1 MRALQARSSRWRP
14 AFDQPMRRYLFNCGW
29 LLLPAVLWN
38 LAFANRLPAAFQPQ
52 EFWRDIPSALAAVE
66 NSLRVVVFGL
76 PFFMRL
82 RWREPAQ
89 RRALLLFA
97 VGTLI
102 YFCSWL
108 ALMAAPQSAWATS
121 ALGFTAP
128 AWTPALWLGALA
140 LLGRDLFW
148 RRFYRRWMYALVSA
162 AFLVAHISHTAIVF
176 ARNT

>member
-1 MRALQARSSRWRP
+1 
-14 AFDQPMRRYLFNCGW
+14 MRRYLSNCGW

-38 LAFANRLPAAFQPQ
+38 VAFATRLPAAFQPE
-52 EFWRDIPSALAAVE
+52 EFWRDIPGVLAALE
-66 NSLRVVVFGL
+66 NGLRIVVFVL
-76 PFFMRL
+76 PFFMPLRL
-82 RWREPAQ
+82 RERAQ

-97 VGTLI
+97 AGTLI
-102 YFCSWL
+102 YFGSWL

-140 LLGRDLFW
+140 LLGRDLYW
-148 RRFYRRWMYALVSA
+148 GRFYRWWMYALVSM
-162 AFLVAHISHTAIVF
+162 AFLAAHISHTAIVF

>member
-1 MRALQARSSRWRP
+1 
-14 AFDQPMRRYLFNCGW
+14 MRRYLINCGW

-38 LAFANRLPAAFQPQ
+38 VVFAARLPAAFQPQ

-66 NSLRVVVFGL
+66 NSLRIVVFVL
-76 PFFMRL
+76 PFFMPLRL
-82 RWREPAQ
+82 RERAQ

-97 VGTLI
+97 AGTLI

-108 ALMAAPQSAWATS
+108 ALMVAPQSAWATS

-128 AWTPALWLGALA
+128 AWTPALWLGTLA
-140 LLGRDLFW
+140 LLGRELCW
-148 RRFYRRWMYALVSA
+148 GHFYRWWMHALLSA
-162 AFLVAHISHTAIVF
+162 GFLVAHISHTAIVF

>member
-1 MRALQARSSRWRP
+1 
-14 AFDQPMRRYLFNCGW
+14 MRRYLINCGW

-38 LAFANRLPAAFQPQ
+38 LAFATRLPAAFQPE
-52 EFWRDIPSALAAVE
+52 EFWRDIPSALAALE
-66 NSLRVVVFGL
+66 NGLRVAVFVL
-76 PFFMRL
+76 PFFMPLRL
-82 RWREPAQ
+82 REPAQ

-97 VGTLI
+97 IGTLI
-102 YFCSWL
+102 YFGSWQ

-140 LLGRDLFW
+140 LLGRELYW
-148 RRFYRRWMYALVSA
+148 WRFYRWWMYALVSM